1 MHMNKLILIVGIIDD
16 LNDKLNALASK
27 YMDNAAFG
35 GIIVLL
41 LFVFGCW
48 GISYFTK
55 K

>member
-1 MHMNKLILIVGIIDD
+1 MICTLGSISSLIENW
-16 LNDKLNALASK
+16 NDKLNSIASK

-41 LFVFGCW
+41 LFIFGCW
-48 GISYFTK
+48 AISYFTK